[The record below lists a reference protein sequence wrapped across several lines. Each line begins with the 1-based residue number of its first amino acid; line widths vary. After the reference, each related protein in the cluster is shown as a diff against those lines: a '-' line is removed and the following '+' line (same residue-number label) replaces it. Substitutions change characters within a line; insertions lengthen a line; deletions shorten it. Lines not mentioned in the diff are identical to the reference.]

1 MAKKQFIRHLEFYGF
16 PDQNAFVSET
26 DIPSSEGKAD
36 KKDLDA
42 LSAQTEVFISAQ
54 TEFNE
59 AQRRFNEDVESD
71 ISALTEGIDTIGSF
85 IASISGI
92 SDDVEAL
99 SSEID
104 EERSR
109 AISAETALNDKID
122 NEIADVRNDVK
133 DYIKTKVKKYVDDAD
148 AELQGQIDVIDNNL
162 IIIDEQ
168 YSGLSENLNENYYT
182 KEEIDEKIASGISSY
197 VTIEQLNTVYD
208 ELQENIDE
216 EIVRAISAETA
227 LSGAIEDER
236 DRAISAETALN
247 NKIDN
252 EIADVRSDVKTYIT
266 TKVKKYIDDAD
277 GELQDQINNKSDKS
291 DVSAISGVVDTIES
305 DLDVEIARAKE
316 AEQSITDIV
325 ESAVTKVETY
335 ETRVSDLEIGL
346 SNEIANREQGDLDII
361 GTSSDTRDDST
372 IYGAK
377 KYAEEM
383 KRQAVSDSEVYTDEK
398 VSVFQ
403 TMVDNLSAETQQWLS
418 SAATTGYV
426 ESRITNTKSGLQE
439 DIAREIGDERN
450 RAKGEESVLQNQ
462 INAWNYQIVSATT
475 EISNNSTRINAITS
489 WKGSDPSEY
498 VSGGTGVL
506 DILHKEFHE
515 LINTL
520 YQKGILP

>member
-16 PDQNAFVSET
+16 PDQNAFISET

-42 LSAQTEVFISAQ
+42 LSAKTETFISAQ

-85 IASISGI
+85 IVSISGI

-104 EERSR
+104 EERER
-109 AISAETALNDKID
+109 AISAETALNEKID
-122 NEIADVRNDVK
+122 VEIADVRNDVK

-168 YSGLSENLNENYYT
+168 YSRLSENLNENYYT
-182 KEEIDEKIASGISSY
+182 KEEIDEKIPSGTSGY
-197 VTIEQLNTVYD
+197 VTTEELNEVHD
-208 ELQENIDE
+208 ELQENVDE
-216 EIVRAISAETA
+216 EIARAISAETA

-247 NKIDN
+247 DKIDN

-266 TKVKKYIDDAD
+266 TKVRKYIDDAD
-277 GELQDQINNKSDKS
+277 NELQDQINNKSDKS
-291 DVSAISGVVDTIES
+291 DVSAISGVVDSIED
-305 DLDVEIARAKE
+305 DLDNEIARAKE

-325 ESAVTKVETY
+325 ESAVTKVESY
-335 ETRVSDLEIGL
+335 ETRVSDLENEL

-383 KRQAVSDSEVYTDEK
+383 KRQAVSESEVYTDDA
-398 VSVFQ
+398 VSGFE
-403 TMVDNLSAETQQWLS
+403 TMIANLSADTQQWLT

-426 ESRITNTKSGLQE
+426 ETRISNVKQWAKNEINNKVNDEAVVRLSGDTE
-439 DIAREIGDERN
+439 
-450 RAKGEESVLQNQ
+450 LQNQ
-462 INAWNYQIVSATT
+462 INAWNSQISSITSGITHNA
-475 EISNNSTRINAITS
+475 TRINAITS
-489 WKGSDPSEY
+489 WDGSDPSEY

-506 DILHKEFHE
+506 DILHQEFHN
-515 LINTL
+515 LIDTL
-520 YQKGILP
+520 TQKGILP